1 MTSKRKREEEKL
13 ESVIKKRKQ
22 EVVHGLRDLNIVPK
36 EIREKI
42 LERTEGPVVF
52 NVVCVSYSSTQQGL
66 KDDRTRIAWLMDGR
80 RNTGEFAAPCQLPMR
95 NGRYPV
101 TMSLFNDGS
110 IVVVGAANENLA
122 RQTIWTTLARIGQ
135 ETNNWYHPC
144 NIEVV
149 NIHSTVYMF
158 CELDLPRLAE
168 SHPLFYYQRADINM
182 VKIKMSLDDSE
193 EATIDDAKVED
204 EEPIPK
210 GKRSKKGVV
219 KGKKKKKKK
228 KKRTQ
233 VTALVYD
240 SGSIVLTGAR
250 ERSQLVKA
258 KEKIVPYVA
267 NFVVRF
273 VDSPEERARIKE
285 RVAQITARMMPP
297 TADL

>member
-1 MTSKRKREEEKL
+1 MSSKRRREEEKL

-22 EVVHGLRDLNIVPK
+22 EVVHGLRDLDIVPRAT
-36 EIREKI
+36 REKI

-52 NVVCVSYSSTQQGL
+52 NVVCVSYSSTQHGI

-122 RQTIWTTLARIGQ
+122 RQTIWTTLARIGL

-158 CELDLPRLAE
+158 CELDLPKLAE

-182 VKIKMSLDDSE
+182 VKIKMSLDDND
-193 EATIDDAKVED
+193 AVIDDAKVED
-204 EEPIPK
+204 EEEVIPK
-210 GKRSKKGVV
+210 RNNKKM
-219 KGKKKKKKK
+219 KKKKKK

-250 ERSQLVKA
+250 ERSQLVRA
-258 KEKIVPYVA
+258 KDKIVPYVA

-285 RVAQITARMMPP
+285 RMEQIRARMMPP